1 MSKDKMLLYHTG
13 FEVIKAPDVHHGRR
27 NADFGQGFYLT
38 TDADFA
44 HRWAGVHKDAETVV
58 NTYELDTTGLAVHR
72 FQRDAEWFGYLF
84 GNRNSKPDTLMS
96 DVIIGPIAN
105 DTIYD
110 TFGII
115 TSGLL
120 KPEDA
125 MRLLLIG
132 PNYQQVALKTEQ
144 AAEQLMWLSAEI
156 LSPEQIAAYRR
167 SVVAE
172 EEAYQALFAE
182 ELEKITSLIERE
194 SPMIQYL

>member
-27 NADFGQGFYLT
+27 NADFGQGFYMT

-115 TSGLL
+115 TSGFL

-132 PNYQQVALKTEQ
+132 PNYQQIALKTEQ
-144 AAEQLMWLSAEI
+144 AAERLTWLSAEI

-167 SVVAE
+167 SVAAE

-182 ELEKITSLIERE
+182 ELKKINS
-194 SPMIQYL
+194 